1 MLAMTREILEMIL
14 KQAPGF
20 TGGKE
25 GWSVE
30 SEHRATLYLVLGQ
43 ASSTLAEIAKITL
56 EKEFVRVEL
65 RDRTVQFVRYEHI
78 ASVASRPPRDAT
90 AGASRTGF

>member
-1 MLAMTREILEMIL
+1 MTREILEMIL

-20 TGGKE
+20 SGGKE

-30 SEHRATLYLVLGQ
+30 AEHRATLYLAFGQ
-43 ASSTLAEIAKITL
+43 ASSTLAEIGKISL
-56 EKEFVRVEL
+56 EKEFVRAEL
-65 RDRTVQFVRYEHI
+65 RDRTVHFLRYEDV
-78 ASVASRPPRDAT
+78 AGVASRPPRDA